1 MQDLFHQNTK
11 LVGLIGHPIK
21 QSYSPYIHNVAFRL
35 LGLEYLY
42 LPFDVPHSG
51 LKDALKGMVS
61 LDIKGFN
68 VTLPH
73 KENIISL
80 LHNIS
85 DEASTIG
92 SVNTIV
98 NDHGK
103 LFGYNTDVF
112 GFVESLQPFKDEI
125 CGTEV
130 SVIGAGG
137 AARAAIYSL
146 IRHFK
151 PTKINIIN
159 RTEQRAEL
167 LKHYFFEKMKFEE
180 IDYYELFPPDIVGVL
195 SQSKLIINATNV
207 GMYPEIDDTP
217 ISISKSFNCNQIVFD
232 MVYNPSKTK
241 LMALAEVEGATVING
256 IRMLVYQAAKAFE
269 LWTGQEFPVEQV
281 NDAMIKYLEN

>member
-125 CGTEV
+125 SGTEV

-151 PTKINIIN
+151 PIKINIIN
-159 RTEQRAEL
+159 RTEQRAES

-217 ISISKSFNCNQIVFD
+217 ISISKSFNRNQIVFD

-256 IRMLVYQAAKAFE
+256 IRMLVHQAAKAFE